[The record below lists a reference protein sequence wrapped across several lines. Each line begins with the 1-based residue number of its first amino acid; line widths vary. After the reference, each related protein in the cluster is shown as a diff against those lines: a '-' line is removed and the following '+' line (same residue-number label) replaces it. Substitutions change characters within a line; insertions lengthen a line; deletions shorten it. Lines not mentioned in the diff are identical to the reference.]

1 MAFYIG
7 QLRKQDGSKTYMTPI
22 EDIEDVIISSPNP
35 FGSATI
41 ISDEDSYSDFALSG
55 TFQLGKVYY
64 LRFKIH
70 KVPQYYYSG
79 QTDLSYLYPQADVLN
94 FKLLLKN
101 QSQIDEE
108 KDPPEQIGTFVVPK
122 ALSTESD
129 AYASYSFV
137 FTPSKKFDRLVFRLS
152 RTGFDELID
161 DRNWLIEQLQNFD
174 PAEEKTVQRYTGPS
188 GSKRIDITIKGVRIN
203 HGQEVL
209 DNKGQTIETGE
220 DGDVCSLN
228 NILSLSKAEKYWIK
242 MGYQSRPGNLI
253 VVNGEP
259 IRVGRSGIYELNN
272 GTKIESFMIASP
284 NGSEN
289 EKIDAFLLDYAYTE
303 IKGGS

>member
-1 MAFYIG
+1 MAFYVA
-7 QLRKQDGSKTYMTPI
+7 QLRKQDGSGTYMTPI
-22 EDIEDVIISSPNP
+22 ENIEDVIISSPNP
-35 FGSATI
+35 FGNAAI
-41 ISDEDSYSDFALSG
+41 ADDEDSYSDFALSG

-70 KVPQYYYSG
+70 KVPLYYYSG
-79 QTDLSYLYPQADVLN
+79 WNLLSTSFSQADVLN
-94 FKLLLKN
+94 FRLLLKN
-101 QSQIDEE
+101 QTQIDEE
-108 KDPPEQIGTFVVPK
+108 EDPPEQIGTFTVPK
-122 ALSTESD
+122 ALSNESD

-137 FTPSKKFDRLVFRLS
+137 FTPSKNFDRLVFRLN
-152 RTGFDELID
+152 RIGFDELITP
-161 DRNWLIEQLQNFD
+161 RNWLIEQLDQGFD
-174 PAEEKTVQRYTGPS
+174 PTAENPVSKFTGN
-188 GSKRIDITIKGVRIN
+188 GTETIDIIVKGVRIN

-209 DNKGQTIETGE
+209 DKDGQTLETGE
-220 DGDVCSLN
+220 NGDVCSLN
-228 NILSLSKAEKYWIK
+228 NILSLSKAKKYWIK